1 MLIFVLLSSSSASPF
16 ISFNLFSSSS
26 CGSAPPPNFHHS
38 LFSTLTV
45 CCNISQPLPIS
56 IVLSFFLLQSL
67 FSFSLLFLLFEL
79 TCSPLLLLSLL
90 FCRHSSKHP
99 LSCIQFFFFSLFAST
114 SLLIIIFS
122 SFSCNTC
129 HSSLL
134 SLLHPSFDFST

>member
-56 IVLSFFLLQSL
+56 IILSFFLPQSL
-67 FSFSLLFLLFEL
+67 FSFSLLVLLFEL
-79 TCSPLLLLSLL
+79 SCFYRFF

-99 LSCIQFFFFSLFAST
+99 LSSIQFFFFSLFASA

-122 SFSCNTC
+122 SFFCNTC